1 MVVLDDTESLV
12 KKFGEES
19 LSEQLGGS
27 LVPNI
32 DSFIQQRVVRVRKAK
47 CCQTLERNNSFVTLH
62 FWDLFTCVKNQW
74 LPYLG
79 FM

>member
-32 DSFIQQRVVRVRKAK
+32 DSFIQQRVVGIVRKVRKASIVRQCEK
-47 CCQTLERNNSFVTLH
+47 NNSFVTLL
-62 FWDLFTCVKNQW
+62 FWDLCT
-74 LPYLG
+74 
-79 FM
+79 

>member
-32 DSFIQQRVVRVRKAK
+32 DSFIQQRVVGIVSKVRRASAVRQ
-47 CCQTLERNNSFVTLH
+47 CESR
-62 FWDLFTCVKNQW
+62 
-74 LPYLG
+74 
-79 FM
+79 